1 MMDFILNNYE
11 AVAGVILGAG
21 LVMYA
26 IVTRQWSVLQVVA
39 YRLMLDAERLMSTA
53 EGKAKM
59 DAVYAAVWEQVPK
72 WLKRFVTEK
81 TLREKLQDWYNIAKN
96 SLGGDQDKSS
106 NSPAT

>member
-1 MMDFILNNYE
+1 MTDFILSNFE
-11 AVAGVILGAG
+11 AVSGAILAVG
-21 LVMYA
+21 LIIYA
-26 IVTRQWSVLQVVA
+26 LITRQWSVLQVAA

-59 DAVYAAVWEQVPK
+59 DAVYAAVWQRVPK

-96 SLGGDQDKSS
+96 SLGGDTDDSTTSS
-106 NSPAT
+106 T